1 MISPAAVENLI
12 TPASRIIGQFIL
24 TGDDSRKYLTAIIVP
39 YQEPL
44 KKYADE
50 HGITYNSWSDIIRN
64 KEIQSFL
71 EQEINKFLKDTS
83 DYMRPKK
90 YLISSKVFDEDKY
103 VTPTYKFKR
112 SALMDDIKDYLD
124 KLYNTDEKFIIMED
138 RMTDFYDQGMI
149 ISG

>member
-1 MISPAAVENLI
+1 
-12 TPASRIIGQFIL
+12 
-24 TGDDSRKYLTAIIVP
+24 LTASIVP

-50 HGITYNSWSDIIRN
+50 HGIAYSSWSDIIRN
-64 KEIQSFL
+64 KEIQSVL

-124 KLYNTDEKFIIMED
+124 KLYNTDEIFVIMED